1 MSKPGAGHARL
12 IAGGWIAHKSAS
24 NDLSILL
31 DRSLAALLYRDVNL
45 SMAKRHN
52 GEVGPTRH
60 LKGSLANFS
69 RLLSPETIE
78 YNKRDTRECTEYRL
92 NITLIKPYLRA
103 SRVHI
108 WRPKISV
115 HWRKRFA
122 KILQRIPD

>member
-52 GEVGPTRH
+52 GEVGPIAPFEGIARKF
-60 LKGSLANFS
+60 L
-69 RLLSPETIE
+69 TIVVSG
-78 YNKRDTRECTEYRL
+78 N
-92 NITLIKPYLRA
+92 N
-103 SRVHI
+103 
-108 WRPKISV
+108 
-115 HWRKRFA
+115 
-122 KILQRIPD
+122 RI